1 MVKNWFAKALGTFKI
16 FHTAKSSKSGRL
28 IKSEKQKDII
38 IKYDQDKLSLVLT
51 TKGGFATQLSATDLK
66 CTWSNRAYFGGGK
79 PVDIT
84 SLQLSAGEF
93 TINNIDANHYHRIKD
108 ILPHLTFELKGEIA
122 GLLNGQI
129 ALHRAG
135 PFIKKCPLP
144 PKDSGESSTTSFRI
158 INFHT
163 KEVLA
168 TYSSWNIRRLKSD
181 VIGVIN
187 ISSRFS
193 SPVFNFKKHFEIE
206 DNEPGAFAET
216 EKRRYSFYQLMPFAR

>member
-1 MVKNWFAKALGTFKI
+1 MLKKRLFFPVSIFVFVFISTSCARCSEAYYIDNNRVLLYKIINWWYECLPDEANALC
-16 FHTAKSSKSGRL
+16 GRL
-28 IKSEKQKDII
+28 IKYEKQKDII
-38 IKYDQDKLSLVLT
+38 IKYDQNKLNIVLT
-51 TKGGFATQLSATDLK
+51 AKGGFATQISATDLK

-168 TYSSWNIRRLKSD
+168 TYS
-181 VIGVIN
+181 
-187 ISSRFS
+187 
-193 SPVFNFKKHFEIE
+193 PVFEH
-206 DNEPGAFAET
+206 
-216 EKRRYSFYQLMPFAR
+216 